1 MKRLLISL
9 TCLCIAGY
17 VQAQNNSGPLSDNS
31 GWIVDGSYST
41 YKLTQ
46 NEGVSSQIDIYFDGS
61 DDCNAWDAQFVTPNW
76 KKLGKKGDSFKLSFD
91 VKYTGDFDEGKFRI
105 ASGKTYPYNPDYNQM
120 NNTQI
125 VDYWEDAIVFSSDYS
140 VGKNWVRYEYNYYL
154 GEEGADS
161 VRLEIDHGYTE
172 GTMSFAN
179 ITLKINDTV
188 KYQYLVNDKVNTV
201 KTIGFF
207 TYQFDGNTASISS
220 HSFPTDTT
228 AITIPASVT
237 SGGIKYDVKY
247 VNCYFDNLEKLQSIT
262 IEGDQNLQY
271 ANLYFTKDSISYQVV
286 DKNSVAITGTS
297 HLNDFSI
304 PATVT
309 AGNTFAVTNIG
320 YRAFYYNT
328 ALTNA
333 KIPATVARIEQ
344 YAFYNC
350 KSLKSVT
357 IPSNVSYIGW
367 NAFSNCDSI
376 TSVTIGTESST
387 ISNARLS
394 FTSDSIKYT
403 VLNYDEVELTLFNK
417 KTFNAI
423 PETVTAGSTFNV
435 TTIADNA
442 FRNCT
447 FVVDSIQYT
456 LIDLKT
462 VKVSYCLKQNGGK
475 LVIPST
481 VTSNGSTFTVT
492 EIGNNAFDGSPMSEI
507 TIPETVT
514 SIGASFQ
521 NCDSLKSITIP
532 NSVETIGSYAFQYC
546 NNLETVILPS
556 GLKSINYQTFY
567 DCNSLKSIVIPNS
580 VTSIGYMAFGYCYGL
595 ESIVIPNSVTYID
608 NYAFSYCEKLK
619 NIVIGS
625 SLNNVGYQSFAHCDS
640 IENITVFNTTPPSAS
655 STFGNIHD
663 TVLNKITLRVP
674 QGSKDKYQSDD
685 NYPWNKMNIVE
696 FAAYNVTLAAQ
707 GGEATFTGGGLYEA
721 GTNTKAVVS
730 VKPNKGYLF
739 VKWSDGNTDNPRTIS
754 LTKDTTLT
762 ALFADKFC
770 NITLL
775 VDNDK
780 HGYIKGSTR
789 VREGYWAD
797 YYAYGVGEYTFDH
810 WDNGSTYNNQG
821 FSIISDTT
829 IKAFFKK
836 RELHQ
841 VTVTSNDYTMGT
853 VSECTSVW
861 SGEYI
866 YVYAQANDGFR
877 FVKWSDENT
886 NDYNRE
892 IRVVSDTSIV
902 AYFEPVPQCKVRFFV
917 ADSCKQMGTVFCADA
932 TVAKGNEV
940 TAQATPNDGY
950 IFKGW
955 YTAKGKQRSSNA
967 YLQFNVKRDTTL
979 YAHFAPKPNYVYIPY
994 SGTEKLSIAAGQTV
1008 KIYDSEGPERN
1019 CLKGGEGQLI
1029 ITVPKG
1035 YCIKISGTSD
1045 IDNNDYLAPFD
1056 IKTGDFYTRW
1066 YGKDTTEFIIADTI
1080 GGLYFENSHSG
1091 YKGFE
1096 LEATAVKWA
1105 DVIPYNIGL
1114 TVNDTALGKASILF
1128 AMNTDTTNYEILLY
1142 AENKRGGRFNC
1153 WPDGYDWIYHHVDVT
1168 SDTSFVA
1175 TFDTLKA
1182 YTVTIQSADTAMG
1195 KINGCQSGIY
1205 YSNEEVYFE
1214 SITKSPE
1221 FSFVKWSD
1229 GVTDHGR
1236 YFYPY
1241 QDTTII
1247 AEFKRNKAYT
1257 VNFVSSDT
1265 TLGTVLNSGTYYE
1278 GQTAYPNVKTKE
1290 NCFFTSWSDGGD
1302 YSWRGLRVVSDTTII
1317 ANFEKMPYKFTI
1329 QASDT
1334 NMGYAGHY
1342 SVSRVTSNIYEVTV
1356 YTRTMPGYVF
1366 TNWSDGFVNQH
1377 TVYIV
1382 SDTVLTA
1389 NFEPIKYKINFDEG
1403 ENGRI
1408 SAGYATK
1415 RGDIITMEMLAIP
1428 DEGYCF
1434 AGWNDTVM
1442 QLSRTFA
1449 ISSDTTIAAR
1459 FAKFPYNIE
1468 VTCNKAQGTVGYST
1482 QSASLN
1488 DPYVHFFA
1496 IENPGYAF
1504 LKWSNGGANKELY
1517 MSLSSD
1523 IALEAI
1529 FEETAVKVLVSAN
1542 DTAMGTVSYSVYWW
1556 NESSTRVDLTAKEKK
1571 GYHFVM
1577 WSDSV
1582 LTTWRS
1588 ERFDSDTSLIAIFA
1602 PNIYKV
1608 TVKTADATMGS
1619 AKAESDSV
1627 AYNTTVKLTATAADG
1642 YKFVM
1647 WSDSVTDN
1655 PRNLLVLG
1663 DTTVTAI
1670 FEKGGNGSAVVEN
1683 EVNALNIFAYGNTIV
1698 VENADAEIRVF
1709 DVMGQ
1714 LISITDAIKGRTL
1727 ITINGSGVYI
1737 VKVGN
1742 TAERVMINNK

>member
-1 MKRLLISL
+1 MKRLFISL

-31 GWIVDGSYST
+31 GWIVDGYYST
-41 YKLTQ
+41 YKLSQ
-46 NEGVSSQIDIYFDGS
+46 NEGVSSQIDIYYDGS
-61 DDCNAWDAQFVTPNW
+61 DDCNAWDAQFVTPCW
-76 KKLGKKGDSFKLSFD
+76 KNLGKEGDRFKLSFD
-91 VKYTGDFDEGKFRI
+91 VKYTGDFDEGRFRI
-105 ASGKTYPYNPDYNQM
+105 ASGKTYPYNPDYNQG

-125 VDYWEDAIVFSSDYS
+125 VNYYGNSIVYNSDFY
-140 VGKNWVRYEYNYYL
+140 VGTNWVRYEYSYYL

-179 ITLKINDTV
+179 ITLEINDTV
-188 KYQYLVNDKVNTV
+188 KYQYLKNDKVNTV
-201 KTIGFF
+201 KTIGFY
-207 TYQFDGNTASISS
+207 TYQFNGNTASISN

-247 VNCYFDNLEKLQSIT
+247 VNCNFYNLDSLQSIT

-271 ANLYFTKDSISYQVV
+271 TDLYFTKDSIKYQVV
-286 DKNSVAITGTS
+286 GKNSVSITGTT

-309 AGNTFAVTNIG
+309 AGNTFAVTSIG
-320 YRAFYYNT
+320 ERAFYNT

-333 KIPATVARIEQ
+333 NIPATVYNIDN
-344 YAFYNC
+344 YAFYYC
-350 KSLKSVT
+350 KKLKSVT
-357 IPSNVSYIGW
+357 IPKEVSYIGR
-367 NAFSNCDSI
+367 NAFYICDSI
-376 TSVTIGTESST
+376 TSITIETEYSN
-387 ISNARLS
+387 ISRATLN
-394 FTSDSIKYT
+394 FTSDSITYRVIK
-403 VLNYDEVELTLFNK
+403 YDEVELTSFNK
-417 KTFNAI
+417 KSFNAI
-423 PETVTAGSTFNV
+423 PETVTAGSTFKV

-462 VKVSYCLKQNGGK
+462 VKVTSCLKQNGGK

-481 VTSNGSTFTVT
+481 VTSNGTTFTVT
-492 EIGNNAFDGSPMSEI
+492 AIGDNALDNSPMSEI
-507 TIPETVT
+507 IIPETVT
-514 SIGASFQ
+514 KIGAAFQ

-532 NSVETIGSYAFQYC
+532 NSVESIGGYAFQYC
-546 NNLETVILPS
+546 NYLETVVLPN
-556 GLKSINYQTFY
+556 GLKSISYNTFY

-608 NYAFSYCEKLK
+608 YYAFSYCDNLK

-625 SLNNVGYQSFAHCDS
+625 SLNDVGYQSFANCDS

-754 LTKDTTLT
+754 LTKDTTFT

-1045 IDNNDYLAPFD
+1045 IHKDDYLAPYD
-1056 IKTGDFYTRW
+1056 MQTGNFLTRW
-1066 YGKDTTEFIIADTI
+1066 QGKDTTEFIIADTI
-1080 GGLYFENSHSG
+1080 GALYFENSHSG

-1114 TVNDTALGKASILF
+1114 TVNDTTLGKASILF

-1142 AENKRGGRFNC
+1142 AENKRGGSFNC
-1153 WPDGYDWIYHHVDVT
+1153 WSDGYDWRWHHVDVT
-1168 SDTSFVA
+1168 SDTTFVA
-1175 TFDTLKA
+1175 TFDTLQA

-1214 SITKSPE
+1214 TSTKSPE

-1229 GVTDHGR
+1229 GVTDQGR

-1290 NCFFTSWSDGGD
+1290 NCFFTSWSNGAQYD
-1302 YSWRGLRVVSDTTII
+1302 WRGLKVVSDTTIT
-1317 ANFEKMPYKFTI
+1317 ANFEKMPYKFTV
-1329 QASDT
+1329 QANDT
-1334 NMGYAGHY
+1334 NMGYAGHNTI
-1342 SVSRVTSNIYEVTV
+1342 SRVTSNIYEVTV

-1389 NFEPIKYKINFDEG
+1389 NFEPIKYKIIYDEG
-1403 ENGRI
+1403 ENGRV

-1415 RGDIITMEMLAIP
+1415 RGDIITMEMRAIP

-1442 QLSRTFA
+1442 QLNRTFA
-1449 ISSDTTIAAR
+1449 ISSDTTIAVR
-1459 FAKFPYNIE
+1459 FAKFPYNID

-1488 DPYVHFFA
+1488 EPYVHFFA
-1496 IENPGYAF
+1496 TENPGYAF
-1504 LKWSNGGANKELY
+1504 LKWSNGGASKNLY
-1517 MSLSSD
+1517 MTLTSD

-1529 FEETAVKVLVSAN
+1529 FEETAIKVLVAAN
-1542 DTAMGTVSYSVYWW
+1542 DTAMGTVSYDVSWW
-1556 NESSTRVDLTAKEKK
+1556 DESTTRVDLNAKAKK

-1588 ERFDSDTSLIAIFA
+1588 ERFKRDTTITAIFA
-1602 PNIYKV
+1602 PNLYKV
-1608 TVKTADATMGS
+1608 TVATADATMGT

-1642 YKFVM
+1642 YTFVM

-1670 FEKGGNGSAVVEN
+1670 FEKAKNDGSAVAED
-1683 EVNALNIFAYGNTIV
+1683 EVSALNIFAYGNTIV
-1698 VENADAEIRVF
+1698 IENADAEIRVYNA
-1709 DVMGQ
+1709 MGI
-1714 LISITDAIKGRTL
+1714 LEAISNDENTEIK
-1727 ITINGSGVYI
+1727 INNTGVYI
-1737 VKVGN
+1737 VRVGN
-1742 TAERVMINNK
+1742 IVKRVMINER

>member
-179 ITLKINDTV
+179 ITLEINDTV
-188 KYQYLVNDKVNTV
+188 KYQYLKNDKVNTV
-201 KTIGFF
+201 KTIGFY
-207 TYQFDGNTASISS
+207 TYQFDGNTASISN

-247 VNCYFDNLEKLQSIT
+247 VNCNFYNLDNLQSIT

-286 DKNSVAITGTS
+286 DKNSVAITGTT

-309 AGNTFAVTNIG
+309 AGSTFTVTSIG
-320 YRAFYYNT
+320 ERAFYNNT

-333 KIPATVARIEQ
+333 KIPATVASIEQ

-350 KSLKSVT
+350 KRLKSVT
-357 IPSNVSYIGW
+357 IPKEVSYIGR
-367 NAFSNCDSI
+367 NAFSRCDSI
-376 TSVTIGTESST
+376 TSVTIETETST
-387 ISNARLS
+387 ISNGYLN
-394 FTSDSIKYT
+394 FTSDSITYRIFKY
-403 VLNYDEVELTLFNK
+403 NEVELTSFNK
-417 KTFNAI
+417 KSFNAI
-423 PETVTAGSTFNV
+423 PETVTAGSTFKV

-447 FVVDSIQYT
+447 FVVDSIQYS

-462 VKVSYCLKQNGGK
+462 VKVTSCLKQNGGK

-481 VTSNGSTFTVT
+481 VTSNGTTFTVT
-492 EIGNNAFDGSPMSEI
+492 AIGDNALDNSPMSEI
-507 TIPETVT
+507 IIPETVT
-514 SIGASFQ
+514 KIGAAFQ

-532 NSVETIGSYAFQYC
+532 NSVESIGGYAFQYC
-546 NNLETVILPS
+546 NYLETVVLPN
-556 GLKSINYQTFY
+556 GLKSISYNTFY

-608 NYAFSYCEKLK
+608 YNAFSYCDNLK

-625 SLNNVGYQSFAHCDS
+625 SLNDVGYQSFANCDS

-674 QGSKDKYQSDD
+674 QGSKDKYQSDN

-707 GGEATFTGGGLYEA
+707 GGEATFTGGGIYEA
-721 GTNTKAVVS
+721 GTNTKAIVS
-730 VKPNKGYLF
+730 VIPNWGYQF
-739 VKWSDGNTDNPRTIS
+739 VKWSDGNTDNPRTIN

-770 NITLL
+770 NVTLL

-780 HGYIKGSTR
+780 HGYISGPR
-789 VREGYWAD
+789 IVREGYWVE
-797 YYAYGVGEYTFDH
+797 YYPYGVGEYTFDH
-810 WDNGSTYNNQG
+810 WDDGNTNYSRGLRIS
-821 FSIISDTT
+821 SDTT
-829 IKAFFKK
+829 LKAFFKK
-836 RELHQ
+836 NELHQ

-861 SGEYI
+861 SGERTYI
-866 YVYAQANDGFR
+866 WAQANDGFR
-877 FVKWSDENT
+877 FVKWSDGKT
-886 NDYNRE
+886 NSYNRN
-892 IRVVSDTSIV
+892 ITVVSDTSLV
-902 AYFEPVPQCKVRFFV
+902 AYFEAVPQYKVRFFV
-917 ADSCKQMGTVFCADA
+917 ADSCKQMGTVFCACA
-932 TVAKGNEV
+932 TVAEGNSVIVE
-940 TAQATPNDGY
+940 ATPNDGY

-967 YLQFNVKRDTTL
+967 YLQFNVKRDTSL

-994 SGTEKLSIAAGQTV
+994 SGTEKLSLAAGQTV

-1045 IDNNDYLAPFD
+1045 INNNDYLAPYD
-1056 IKTGDFYTRW
+1056 MQTGNFLTRW
-1066 YGKDTTEFIIADTI
+1066 HGKDTTEFIIADTI
-1080 GGLYFENSHSG
+1080 GGLYFENFYSG

-1153 WPDGYDWIYHHVDVT
+1153 WSDGYDWNYHQIDIT

-1175 TFDTLKA
+1175 KFDTLKA

-1195 KINGCQSGIY
+1195 KVYGDTSGIY
-1205 YSNEEVYFE
+1205 YQGEEVD
-1214 SITKSPE
+1214 IWVNANNKE

-1229 GVTDHGR
+1229 GETSR
-1236 YFYPY
+1236 YRDFYVQ
-1241 QDTTII
+1241 QDTTLI

-1265 TLGTVLNSGTYYE
+1265 TLGTILNSGTYYE
-1278 GQTAYPNVKTKE
+1278 GQTVMPTVRTKE
-1290 NCFFTSWSDGGD
+1290 NCFLTDWSNGADFNMD
-1302 YSWRGLRVVSDTTII
+1302 GLRVVSDTTIT
-1317 ANFEKMPYKFTI
+1317 ANFERMPYKFTV

-1342 SVSRVTSNIYEVTV
+1342 SISRVTSNIYEVSV
-1356 YTRTMPGYVF
+1356 YTKTMPGYVF
-1366 TNWSDGFVNQH
+1366 TNWSDGFVNSNR
-1377 TVYIV
+1377 TFYIV

-1403 ENGRI
+1403 ENGQL

-1415 RGDIITMEMLAIP
+1415 RGDIITMEMFAIP

-1442 QLSRTFA
+1442 QLNRTFA
-1449 ISSDTTIAAR
+1449 ISSDTTIAVR

-1468 VTCNKAQGTVGYST
+1468 VTCNKTYGSVGYST
-1482 QSASLN
+1482 QKASLS

-1496 IENPGYAF
+1496 TENPGYAF
-1504 LKWSNGGANKELY
+1504 LKWSNGGANKNLY
-1517 MSLSSD
+1517 MTLTSD

-1529 FEETAVKVLVSAN
+1529 FEETAIKVLVSAN
-1542 DTAMGTVSYSVYWW
+1542 DTAMGNVSYEVGWW
-1556 NESSTRVDLTAKEKK
+1556 DETTTKVNLNAKANK

-1588 ERFDSDTSLIAIFA
+1588 EMFKSDTTIIAIFA
-1602 PNIYKV
+1602 PNLYKV
-1608 TVKTADATMGS
+1608 TVATADATMGT

-1670 FEKGGNGSAVVEN
+1670 FEKVENKGSAVNEN
-1683 EVNALNIFAYGNTIV
+1683 EVSALNIFAYGNTIV
-1698 VENADAEIRVF
+1698 IENADAEIRVY
-1709 DVMGQ
+1709 DVMGH
-1714 LISITDAIKGRTL
+1714 LVTISNDENAEIR
-1727 ITINGSGVYI
+1727 INDTGVYI

-1742 TAERVMINNK
+1742 IVKRVMIQ

>member
-1 MKRLLISL
+1 M
-9 TCLCIAGY
+9 
-17 VQAQNNSGPLSDNS
+17 
-31 GWIVDGSYST
+31 
-41 YKLTQ
+41 
-46 NEGVSSQIDIYFDGS
+46 
-61 DDCNAWDAQFVTPNW
+61 
-76 KKLGKKGDSFKLSFD
+76 
-91 VKYTGDFDEGKFRI
+91 
-105 ASGKTYPYNPDYNQM
+105 
-120 NNTQI
+120 
-125 VDYWEDAIVFSSDYS
+125 
-140 VGKNWVRYEYNYYL
+140 
-154 GEEGADS
+154 
-161 VRLEIDHGYTE
+161 
-172 GTMSFAN
+172 
-179 ITLKINDTV
+179 
-188 KYQYLVNDKVNTV
+188 
-201 KTIGFF
+201 
-207 TYQFDGNTASISS
+207 
-220 HSFPTDTT
+220 
-228 AITIPASVT
+228 
-237 SGGIKYDVKY
+237 
-247 VNCYFDNLEKLQSIT
+247 
-262 IEGDQNLQY
+262 
-271 ANLYFTKDSISYQVV
+271 
-286 DKNSVAITGTS
+286 
-297 HLNDFSI
+297 
-304 PATVT
+304 
-309 AGNTFAVTNIG
+309 
-320 YRAFYYNT
+320 
-328 ALTNA
+328 
-333 KIPATVARIEQ
+333 
-344 YAFYNC
+344 
-350 KSLKSVT
+350 
-357 IPSNVSYIGW
+357 
-367 NAFSNCDSI
+367 
-376 TSVTIGTESST
+376 
-387 ISNARLS
+387 
-394 FTSDSIKYT
+394 
-403 VLNYDEVELTLFNK
+403 
-417 KTFNAI
+417 
-423 PETVTAGSTFNV
+423 
-435 TTIADNA
+435 
-442 FRNCT
+442 
-447 FVVDSIQYT
+447 
-456 LIDLKT
+456 
-462 VKVSYCLKQNGGK
+462 
-475 LVIPST
+475 IPST

-492 EIGNNAFDGSPMSEI
+492 TIGNNAFDYSPMSEI
-507 TIPETVT
+507 IIPETVT
-514 SIGASFQ
+514 KIGAAFQ
-521 NCDSLKSITIP
+521 NSDSLKSITIP
-532 NSVETIGSYAFQYC
+532 NSVKTIDDYTFQGC
-546 NNLETVILPS
+546 INLETVVLPN
-556 GLKSINYQTFY
+556 GLKSIGNLSFY
-567 DCNSLKSIVIPNS
+567 ICRSLKSIVIPNS
-580 VTSIGYMAFGYCYGL
+580 VISIGNLAFSCTSL
-595 ESIVIPNSVTYID
+595 ESIVLPNSVDYIGG
-608 NYAFSYCEKLK
+608 NVFEGCKNLK

-625 SLNNVGYQSFAHCDS
+625 GISSLDSYVFDGCDS
-640 IENITVFNTTPPSAS
+640 IATITINNATPPVDYYNAS
-655 STFGNIHD
+655 FGYVLD
-663 TVLNKITLRVP
+663 TVYNKITLRVP
-674 QGSKDKYQSDD
+674 QGSKNKYLLDD
-685 NYPWNKMNIVE
+685 SYPWNKMNIVE

-730 VKPNKGYLF
+730 VKPNMGYLF

-754 LTKDTTLT
+754 LTKDTTFT

-886 NDYNRE
+886 NYYNRE
-892 IRVVSDTSIV
+892 IKIVSDTSLV
-902 AYFEPVPQCKVRFFV
+902 AYFEPVPQYKVRFFV

-994 SGTEKLSIAAGQTV
+994 SGTEKLSLAAGQTV

-1045 IDNNDYLAPFD
+1045 INNNDYLAPYD
-1056 IKTGDFYTRW
+1056 IQTGNFLTRW
-1066 YGKDTTEFIIADTI
+1066 HGKDTTEFIIADTI

-1142 AENKRGGRFNC
+1142 AENKRGGSFNC
-1153 WPDGYDWIYHHVDVT
+1153 WSDGYNWSYHNVDVT

-1175 TFDTLKA
+1175 KFDTLKA
-1182 YTVTIQSADTAMG
+1182 YIVTIQSADTAMG
-1195 KINGCQSGIY
+1195 KVYGDTSGIY
-1205 YSNEEVYFE
+1205 YQGEPLDIWANANN
-1214 SITKSPE
+1214 KE

-1229 GVTDHGR
+1229 DETSR
-1236 YFYPY
+1236 YRDFYVQ
-1241 QDTTII
+1241 QDTTLI

-1342 SVSRVTSNIYEVTV
+1342 SVSRVTSNIYEVSV

-1366 TNWSDGFVNQH
+1366 TNWSDGFVNSNR
-1377 TVYIV
+1377 TFYIV

-1415 RGDIITMEMLAIP
+1415 RGDIITMEMFAIP

-1442 QLSRTFA
+1442 QLNRTFA

-1504 LKWSNGGANKELY
+1504 LKWSNGGDNKELY

-1670 FEKGGNGSAVVEN
+1670 FEKVENKGSAVNEN
-1683 EVNALNIFAYGNTIV
+1683 EANALNIFAYGNTIV
-1698 VENADAEIRVF
+1698 IENADAEIRVY
-1709 DVMGQ
+1709 DVMGH
-1714 LISITDAIKGRTL
+1714 LVTISNDENAEIK
-1727 ITINGSGVYI
+1727 INDTGVYI

-1742 TAERVMINNK
+1742 IVKRVMIQ

>member
-61 DDCNAWDAQFVTPNW
+61 DDCNAWDAQFVTPCW
-76 KKLGKKGDSFKLSFD
+76 KNLGKEGDRFKLSFD
-91 VKYTGDFDEGKFRI
+91 VKYTGDFDEGRLRI
-105 ASGKTYPYNPDYNQM
+105 ASGKTYPYNPDYNQG

-125 VDYWEDAIVFSSDYS
+125 VNYYGNAIVYNSDYS
-140 VGKNWVRYEYNYYL
+140 VGTNWVRYEYSYYL

-179 ITLKINDTV
+179 ITLEINDTV
-188 KYQYLVNDKVNTV
+188 KYQYLKNDKVNTV
-201 KTIGFF
+201 KTIGFY
-207 TYQFDGNTASISS
+207 TYQFDGNTASISN

-247 VNCYFDNLEKLQSIT
+247 VNCNFYNLDSLQSIT

-271 ANLYFTKDSISYQVV
+271 TDLYFTKDSIKYQVV
-286 DKNSVAITGTS
+286 GKNSVSITGTT
-297 HLNDFSI
+297 HLKDFSI

-309 AGNTFAVTNIG
+309 AGSTFTVTSLG
-320 YRAFYYNT
+320 YRAFYNNT

-333 KIPATVARIEQ
+333 KIPATVASIEQ

-350 KSLKSVT
+350 KRLKSVT
-357 IPSNVSYIGW
+357 IPKEVSYVGW
-367 NAFSNCDSI
+367 NAFSRCDSI
-376 TSVTIGTESST
+376 TSVTIETETST
-387 ISNARLS
+387 ISNGYLN
-394 FTSDSIKYT
+394 FTSDSITYRIFKY
-403 VLNYDEVELTLFNK
+403 NEVELLSFNK
-417 KTFNAI
+417 KSFNAI
-423 PETVTAGSTFNV
+423 PETVTAGSTFKV

-447 FVVDSIQYT
+447 FVVDSIQYS
-456 LIDLKT
+456 LIDLKS
-462 VKVSYCLKQNGGK
+462 VKVTSCLKQNGGK

-492 EIGNNAFDGSPMSEI
+492 TIGNNAFDYSPMSEI
-507 TIPETVT
+507 IIPETVT
-514 SIGASFQ
+514 KIGAAFQ
-521 NCDSLKSITIP
+521 NSDSLKSITIP
-532 NSVETIGSYAFQYC
+532 NSVKTIDDYTFQGC
-546 NNLETVILPS
+546 INLETVVLPN
-556 GLKSINYQTFY
+556 GLKSIGNLSFY
-567 DCNSLKSIVIPNS
+567 ICRSLKSIVIPNS
-580 VTSIGYMAFGYCYGL
+580 VISIGNLAFSCTSL
-595 ESIVIPNSVTYID
+595 ESIVLPNSVDYIGG
-608 NYAFSYCEKLK
+608 NVFEGCKNLK

-625 SLNNVGYQSFAHCDS
+625 GISSLDSYVFDGCDS
-640 IENITVFNTTPPSAS
+640 IATITINNATPPVDYYNAS
-655 STFGNIHD
+655 FGYVLD
-663 TVLNKITLRVP
+663 TVYNKITLRVP
-674 QGSKDKYQSDD
+674 QGSKNKYLLDD
-685 NYPWNKMNIVE
+685 SYPWNKMNIVE

-730 VKPNKGYLF
+730 VKPNMGYLF

-754 LTKDTTLT
+754 LTKDTTFT

-886 NDYNRE
+886 NYYNRE
-892 IRVVSDTSIV
+892 IKIVSDTSLV
-902 AYFEPVPQCKVRFFV
+902 AYFEPVPQYKVRFFV

-994 SGTEKLSIAAGQTV
+994 SGTEKLSLAAGQTV

-1045 IDNNDYLAPFD
+1045 INNNDYLAPYD
-1056 IKTGDFYTRW
+1056 IQTGNFLTRW
-1066 YGKDTTEFIIADTI
+1066 HGKDTTEFIIADTI

-1142 AENKRGGRFNC
+1142 AENKRGGSFNC
-1153 WPDGYDWIYHHVDVT
+1153 WSDGYNWSYHNVDVT

-1175 TFDTLKA
+1175 KFDTLKA
-1182 YTVTIQSADTAMG
+1182 YIVTIQSADTAMG
-1195 KINGCQSGIY
+1195 KVYGDTSGIY
-1205 YSNEEVYFE
+1205 YQGEPLDIWANANN
-1214 SITKSPE
+1214 KE

-1229 GVTDHGR
+1229 DETSR
-1236 YFYPY
+1236 YRDFYVQ
-1241 QDTTII
+1241 QDTTLI

-1342 SVSRVTSNIYEVTV
+1342 SVSRVTSNIYEVSV

-1366 TNWSDGFVNQH
+1366 TNWSDGFVNSNR
-1377 TVYIV
+1377 TFYIV

-1415 RGDIITMEMLAIP
+1415 RGDIITMEMFAIP

-1442 QLSRTFA
+1442 QLNRTFA

-1504 LKWSNGGANKELY
+1504 LKWSNGGDNKELY

-1670 FEKGGNGSAVVEN
+1670 FEKVENKGSAVNEN
-1683 EVNALNIFAYGNTIV
+1683 EANALNIFAYGNTIV
-1698 VENADAEIRVF
+1698 IENADAEIRVY
-1709 DVMGQ
+1709 DVMGH
-1714 LISITDAIKGRTL
+1714 LVTISNDENAEIK
-1727 ITINGSGVYI
+1727 INDTGVYI

-1742 TAERVMINNK
+1742 IVKRVMIQ

>member
-1 MKRLLISL
+1 MKRLFISL

-31 GWIVDGSYST
+31 GWIVDGYYST

-61 DDCNAWDAQFVTPNW
+61 DDCNAWDAQFVTPCW
-76 KKLGKKGDSFKLSFD
+76 KNLGKEGDRFKLSFD
-91 VKYTGDFDEGKFRI
+91 VKYTGDFDEGRLRI
-105 ASGKTYPYNPDYNQM
+105 ASGKTYPYNPDYNQG

-125 VDYWEDAIVFSSDYS
+125 VNYYGNAIVYNSDFY
-140 VGKNWVRYEYNYYL
+140 VGTNWVRYEYSYYL

-179 ITLKINDTV
+179 ITLEINDTV
-188 KYQYLVNDKVNTV
+188 KYQYLKNDKVNTV
-201 KTIGFF
+201 KTIGFY
-207 TYQFDGNTASISS
+207 TYQFDGNTASISK

-247 VNCYFDNLEKLQSIT
+247 VNCNFYNLDSLQSIT

-271 ANLYFTKDSISYQVV
+271 TDLYFTKDSIKYQVV
-286 DKNSVAITGTS
+286 GKNSVSITGTT

-309 AGNTFAVTNIG
+309 AGNTFAVTSIG
-320 YRAFYYNT
+320 ERAFYNT

-333 KIPATVARIEQ
+333 NIPATVYNIDN
-344 YAFYNC
+344 YAFYYC
-350 KSLKSVT
+350 KKLKSVT
-357 IPSNVSYIGW
+357 IPKEVSYIGR
-367 NAFSNCDSI
+367 NAFYICDSI
-376 TSVTIGTESST
+376 TSITIETEYSN
-387 ISNARLS
+387 ISRATLN
-394 FTSDSIKYT
+394 FTSDSITYRVIK
-403 VLNYDEVELTLFNK
+403 YDEVELTLFNK
-417 KTFNAI
+417 KSFNAI
-423 PETVTAGSTFNV
+423 PETVTAGSTFKV

-447 FVVDSIQYT
+447 FVVDSIQYSP
-456 LIDLKT
+456 IDLKS
-462 VKVSYCLKQNGGK
+462 VKVSYCSKLNGGK

-492 EIGNNAFDGSPMSEI
+492 AIGDNALDNSPMSEI
-507 TIPETVT
+507 IIPETVT
-514 SIGASFQ
+514 TIYGAAFE

-532 NSVETIGSYAFQYC
+532 NSVESINSYAFQYC
-546 NNLETVILPS
+546 HNLETVVLPNR
-556 GLKSINYQTFY
+556 LTSIGYRMFY
-567 DCNSLKSIVIPNS
+567 YCSSLKSIVIPNS
-580 VTSIGYMAFGYCYGL
+580 VTSIDAYAFSNCTSL
-595 ESIVIPNSVTYID
+595 ESIVIPNSVTYIS
-608 NYAFSYCEKLK
+608 NNVFSYCENLK

-625 SLNNVGYQSFAHCDS
+625 SLNNVGSSAFAYCDS
-640 IENITVFNTTPPSAS
+640 IENITILNTIPPYAYY
-655 STFGNIHD
+655 TFRDVHD
-663 TVLNKITLRVP
+663 TVFNKMTLRVP
-674 QGSKDKYQSDD
+674 QGSKDKYLSDD

-696 FAAYNVTLAAQ
+696 FAVYNVTLEAQ
-707 GGEATFTGGGLYEA
+707 SGEATFTGGGLYEA
-721 GTNTKAVVS
+721 GTNTKAVVCAN
-730 VKPNKGYLF
+730 PNWGYQF

-762 ALFADKFC
+762 AVFADKFY
-770 NITLL
+770 NVTLL

-780 HGYIKGSTR
+780 HGYITGTTR

-810 WDNGSTYNNQG
+810 WDNGYTSYSRG
-821 FSIISDTT
+821 LSITSDTT
-829 IKAFFKK
+829 LKAFFKK
-836 RELHQ
+836 NELHQ

-861 SGEYI
+861 SGERTYI
-866 YVYAQANDGFR
+866 RAQANDGFR
-877 FVKWSDENT
+877 FVKWSDEYT
-886 NDYNRE
+886 NSYRN
-892 IRVVSDTSIV
+892 ITVVSDTSLV

-917 ADSCKQMGTVFCADA
+917 ADSCKQMGTVFCAYA

-940 TAQATPNDGY
+940 TVEATPNDGY

-955 YTAKGKQRSSNA
+955 YTAKGKQRSSNPI
-967 YLQFNVKRDTTL
+967 LQFNVKRDTTL

-994 SGTEKLSIAAGQTV
+994 SGIEKLSIDAGQTV

-1045 IDNNDYLAPFD
+1045 IHKDDYLAPYD
-1056 IKTGDFYTRW
+1056 MQTGNFYTRW
-1066 YGKDTTEFIIADTI
+1066 HGKDTSECVIADTI
-1080 GGLYFENSHSG
+1080 GALYFENSHSG

-1128 AMNTDTTNYEILLY
+1128 AINTDTTNYEIWLY
-1142 AENKRGGRFNC
+1142 AKNKRGGRFNC
-1153 WPDGYDWIYHHVDVT
+1153 WSDGYDWNYHNVDVT

-1175 TFDTLKA
+1175 KFDTLKA

-1195 KINGCQSGIY
+1195 KVYGDTSGIY
-1205 YSNEEVYFE
+1205 YQGEEVD
-1214 SITKSPE
+1214 IWANANNKE

-1229 GVTDHGR
+1229 GEIYSNR
-1236 YFYPY
+1236 YFYVQ
-1241 QDTTII
+1241 QDTTLT

-1290 NCFFTSWSDGGD
+1290 NCFLTNWSDGGEYD
-1302 YSWRGLRVVSDTTII
+1302 WRGVKVVSDTTIT
-1317 ANFEKMPYKFTI
+1317 ANFERMPYKFTV
-1329 QASDT
+1329 QANDT
-1334 NMGYAGHY
+1334 NMGYAGYY
-1342 SVSRVTSNIYEVTV
+1342 SIQRVTSKIYQATV
-1356 YTRTMPGYVF
+1356 YTITTPGYVF

-1389 NFEPIKYKINFDEG
+1389 NFEPVKYKINYDEG
-1403 ENGRI
+1403 ENGMVWAR
-1408 SAGYATK
+1408 YATM
-1415 RGDIITMEMLAIP
+1415 RGDIITMEIRAIP

-1442 QLSRTFA
+1442 QLNRTFA
-1449 ISSDTTIAAR
+1449 ISSDTTIAVR

-1468 VTCNKAQGTVGYST
+1468 VTCDKAQGSVGYST
-1482 QSASLN
+1482 QKASLN
-1488 DPYVHFFA
+1488 EPYVHFFA
-1496 IENPGYAF
+1496 TENPGYAF
-1504 LKWSNGGANKELY
+1504 LKWSNGGASKDLY
-1517 MSLSSD
+1517 MTLTSD

-1529 FEETAVKVLVSAN
+1529 FEETAIKVLVSAN
-1542 DTAMGTVSYSVYWW
+1542 DTAMGTVSYEVSWW
-1556 NESSTRVDLTAKEKK
+1556 DETATSVDLNAKAKN

-1577 WSDSV
+1577 WSDSI
-1582 LTTWRS
+1582 LTTRRS
-1588 ERFDSDTSLIAIFA
+1588 EMFKSDTTIIAIFA
-1602 PNIYKV
+1602 PNLYKV
-1608 TVKTADATMGS
+1608 TVATADATMGT

-1670 FEKGGNGSAVVEN
+1670 FEKVENKGSAVNEN
-1683 EVNALNIFAYGNTIV
+1683 EASALNIFAYGNTIV
-1698 VENADAEIRVF
+1698 IENADAEIRVY
-1709 DVMGQ
+1709 DVMGH
-1714 LISITDAIKGRTL
+1714 LVTISNDENAEIK
-1727 ITINGSGVYI
+1727 INDTGVYI

-1742 TAERVMINNK
+1742 IVKRVMIQ